1 MNSKT
6 KTSKL
11 TDTLKLKIRNE
22 FVQGIDE
29 SNEHKV
35 YTLDALIK
43 KYNVAQSTIY
53 RIARNEQWKV
63 QRDQFQLEYTEKLDR
78 DRIKNRSRESI
89 KLDDN
94 SITLAKALYTTV
106 GQVMQNN
113 NLDMQQ
119 GQKGLPPSQLNSL
132 ANVAITAQRLAK
144 LALGEATLNIDANI
158 NENTSDA
165 FNRVMELLDEVEES
179 RVRGIGPTH

>member
-1 MNSKT
+1 MTNKT

-29 SNEHKV
+29 SNERKF
-35 YTLDALIK
+35 YTLDELIK
-43 KYNVAQSTIY
+43 KHKVAQSTIY
-53 RIARNEQWKV
+53 RVARNEQWKI
-63 QRDQFQLEYTEKLDR
+63 QRDQFQQEYTEKLDR
-78 DRIKNRSRESI
+78 DRIKIRAKESI
-89 KLDDN
+89 KFDDN
-94 SITLAKALYTTV
+94 SINLAKAFYTTL
-106 GQVMQNN
+106 GQVIQNN
-113 NLDMQQ
+113 NNDMQQ
-119 GQKGLPPSQLNSL
+119 GKKGLPPSQLNAL
-132 ANVAITAQRLAK
+132 ANMAITAQRLAK

-179 RVRGIGPTH
+179 RIRGIGPTH

>member
-1 MNSKT
+1 M
-6 KTSKL
+6 
-11 TDTLKLKIRNE
+11 
-22 FVQGIDE
+22 
-29 SNEHKV
+29 
-35 YTLDALIK
+35 
-43 KYNVAQSTIY
+43 
-53 RIARNEQWKV
+53 

>member
-1 MNSKT
+1 MTNKT

-29 SNEHKV
+29 SNERKF
-35 YTLDALIK
+35 YTLDELIK
-43 KYNVAQSTIY
+43 KHKVAQSTIY
-53 RIARNEQWKV
+53 RVARNEQWKI
-63 QRDQFQLEYTEKLDR
+63 QRDQFQQEYTEKLDR
-78 DRIKNRSRESI
+78 DRIKLRAKESI
-89 KLDDN
+89 KFDDN
-94 SITLAKALYTTV
+94 SINLAKAFYTTL
-106 GQVMQNN
+106 GQVIQNN
-113 NLDMQQ
+113 NNDMQQ
-119 GQKGLPPSQLNSL
+119 GKKGLPPSQLNAL
-132 ANVAITAQRLAK
+132 ANMAITAQRLAK

-179 RVRGIGPTH
+179 RIRGIGPTH

>member
-22 FVQGIDE
+22 FVQGTNE
-29 SNEHKV
+29 SNEHVV
-35 YTLDALIK
+35 YTLDELIK
-43 KYNVAQSTIY
+43 KYDVAQSTIY
-53 RIARNEQWKV
+53 RIARNEQWKI
-63 QRDQFQLEYTEKLDR
+63 QRDQFQQEYTEKLDR
-78 DRIKNRSRESI
+78 DRIKSRAKESI
-89 KLDDN
+89 RLDDN

-113 NLDMQQ
+113 NLDLQQ
-119 GQKGLPPSQLNSL
+119 GKKGLPPSQLNSL

-144 LALGEATLNIDANI
+144 LALGEATLNIDATV
-158 NENTSDA
+158 NENTDA
-165 FNRVMELLDEVEES
+165 FRRAMELLDTVEDQRRS
-179 RVRGIGPTH
+179 QGDGATH